1 MLFRNRGGVAVRIN
15 RVAALF
21 QRRILMGKEAFDF
34 FPLDVHL
41 SDKMELIEA
50 EFGLIGFAVIV
61 KLWMRIYGSRG
72 YYCEFDEEVAL
83 MFSHKTGV
91 GVNAVSEILN
101 AAFKRGIFDKT
112 LYEKYKILT
121 SKGIQER
128 CMKMCS
134 RRKRFEVE
142 KKYLLISVPD
152 SFENV
157 YIKGENVN
165 ISEENV
171 YIFTQS
177 KVKERK
183 ESKVNKS
190 KVNEVPEAE
199 EHKDLKHKYGKY
211 NNVLLTDEEIKQLR
225 EKLPKDWE
233 KWIEKFSEGLEL
245 KGYKYNNHYLAILQW
260 EERSGQKNDDMRNS
274 KFNNY
279 TDTNKTNYTDTNKT
293 NYASIEKKI
302 LIVVQLSRQKSKLFI
317 MN

>member
-1 MLFRNRGGVAVRIN
+1 MLFRNRGGAAVRIN

-101 AAFKRGIFDKT
+101 AAFKRGIFDRT

-152 SFENV
+152 GFENV

-183 ESKVNKS
+183 VKESKVNKIPA
-190 KVNEVPEAE
+190 VPEE
-199 EHKDLKHKYGKY
+199 SKKQKHKYGKY
-211 NNVLLTDEEIKQLR
+211 KNVLLTDEEIKQLR
-225 EKLPKDWE
+225 EKLPNDWE
-233 KWIEKFSEGLEL
+233 KWIETFSEGLEL

-260 EERSGQKNDDMRNS
+260 EERSGQKKDDMRNS

-279 TDTNKTNYTDTNKT
+279 KDTNKTD
-293 NYASIEKKI
+293 YASIEKKI
-302 LIVVQLSRQKSKLFI
+302 LADMYGNS
-317 MN
+317 

>member
-1 MLFRNRGGVAVRIN
+1 MLKRRVVMLFRNRGGVAVRIN

-302 LIVVQLSRQKSKLFI
+302 LADMYGNS
-317 MN
+317 

>member
-1 MLFRNRGGVAVRIN
+1 MLKRRVVMLFRNRGGVAVRIN

-50 EFGLIGFAVIV
+50 EFGLIGFVVIV

-101 AAFKRGIFDKT
+101 AAFKRGIFDRT

-183 ESKVNKS
+183 VKESKVNKIPA
-190 KVNEVPEAE
+190 VPEDS
-199 EHKDLKHKYGKY
+199 KKQKHKYGKY
-211 NNVLLTDEEIKQLR
+211 NNVLLTEEEIKQLR

-233 KWIEKFSEGLEL
+233 KWIETFSEGLEL

-260 EERSGQKNDDMRNS
+260 EERSGQKKDDMRNS

-279 TDTNKTNYTDTNKT
+279 KDTNKTD
-293 NYASIEKKI
+293 YASIEKKI
-302 LIVVQLSRQKSKLFI
+302 LADMYGL
-317 MN
+317 

>member
-1 MLFRNRGGVAVRIN
+1 MLKRRVVMLFRNRGGAAVRIN

-50 EFGLIGFAVIV
+50 EFGLTGFAVIV

-91 GVNAVSEILN
+91 GVNVVSEILN

-142 KKYLLISVPD
+142 KKYLLISVPI
-152 SFENV
+152 SLENV
-157 YIKGENVN
+157 YIKGENAN

-171 YIFTQS
+171 YIFSQS

-183 ESKVNKS
+183 VKESKVNKIPA
-190 KVNEVPEAE
+190 VPEDS
-199 EHKDLKHKYGKY
+199 KKHKYGKY
-211 NNVLLTDEEIKQLR
+211 KNVLLTDKEIKQLR

-233 KWIEKFSEGLEL
+233 KWIETFSEGLEL

-260 EERSGQKNDDMRNS
+260 VERIRRKGTEIRKS

-279 TDTNKTNYTDTNKT
+279 TDTNKTDYEGL
-293 NYASIEKKI
+293 EKK
-302 LIVVQLSRQKSKLFI
+302 LLDNMLGEQR
-317 MN
+317 

>member
-21 QRRILMGKEAFDF
+21 QRRILMGKEAFAL
-34 FPLDVHL
+34 FPLEVHL
-41 SDKMELIEA
+41 SEMMELMEA

-302 LIVVQLSRQKSKLFI
+302 LADMYGNS
-317 MN
+317 

>member
-1 MLFRNRGGVAVRIN
+1 MLFRKMGGAVVRVN

-50 EFGLIGFAVIV
+50 EFGLTGFAVIV

-101 AAFKRGIFDKT
+101 AAFKRGIFDRT

-152 SFENV
+152 SLENV
-157 YIKGENVN
+157 YIKGENAN
-165 ISEENV
+165 NSKENV
-171 YIFTQS
+171 YIFSQS

-183 ESKVNKS
+183 ESKVYKS
-190 KVNEVPEAE
+190 KVNDVPEAE
-199 EHKDLKHKYGKY
+199 ESKDLKHKYGKY
-211 NNVLLTDEEIKQLR
+211 KNVLLTDEEIKQLK

-233 KWIEKFSEGLEL
+233 KWIETFSEGLEL

-260 EERSGQKNDDMRNS
+260 EERNGQKNNGIRGS

-279 TDTNKTNYTDTNKT
+279 TDTNKTDYTG
-293 NYASIEKKI
+293 IEEKI
-302 LIVVQLSRQKSKLFI
+302 LADMYKL
-317 MN
+317 

>member
-1 MLFRNRGGVAVRIN
+1 MLKRRVVMLFRNRGGTAVRIN

-50 EFGLIGFAVIV
+50 EFGLIGFVVIV

-101 AAFKRGIFDKT
+101 ATFKRGIFDRT

-142 KKYLLISVPD
+142 KKYLLISVPI
-152 SFENV
+152 SLENV

-183 ESKVNKS
+183 VKESK
-190 KVNEVPEAE
+190 
-199 EHKDLKHKYGKY
+199 GK
-211 NNVLLTDEEIKQLR
+211 
-225 EKLPKDWE
+225 
-233 KWIEKFSEGLEL
+233 
-245 KGYKYNNHYLAILQW
+245 
-260 EERSGQKNDDMRNS
+260 
-274 KFNNY
+274 
-279 TDTNKTNYTDTNKT
+279 
-293 NYASIEKKI
+293 
-302 LIVVQLSRQKSKLFI
+302 
-317 MN
+317 

>member
-1 MLFRNRGGVAVRIN
+1 MLFRNRGGAAVRIN
-15 RVAALF
+15 RVAVLF

-101 AAFKRGIFDKT
+101 AAFKRGIFDRT

-142 KKYLLISVPD
+142 KKYLLISVPI
-152 SFENV
+152 SLENV

-165 ISEENV
+165 ISKENV

-183 ESKVNKS
+183 VKESKGNKIPA
-190 KVNEVPEAE
+190 VPEE
-199 EHKDLKHKYGKY
+199 SNNQKHKYGKY
-211 NNVLLTDEEIKQLR
+211 KNVLLTDEEIKQLR

-233 KWIEKFSEGLEL
+233 KWIETFSEGLEL

-260 EERSGQKNDDMRNS
+260 EERSGQKKDDMRNS

-279 TDTNKTNYTDTNKT
+279 KDTNKTDYS
-293 NYASIEKKI
+293 SIEKKI
-302 LIVVQLSRQKSKLFI
+302 LADMYGNS
-317 MN
+317 

>member
-260 EERSGQKNDDMRNS
+260 EERSGQKNEDMRNS

-302 LIVVQLSRQKSKLFI
+302 LADMYGNS
-317 MN
+317 

>member
-1 MLFRNRGGVAVRIN
+1 MLKRQVVMLFRNRGGVAVRIN

-50 EFGLIGFAVIV
+50 EFGLIGFVVIV

-101 AAFKRGIFDKT
+101 ATFKRGIFDRT

-142 KKYLLISVPD
+142 KKYLLISVPI
-152 SFENV
+152 SLENV
-157 YIKGENVN
+157 YIKGENVD

-183 ESKVNKS
+183 VKESK
-190 KVNEVPEAE
+190 
-199 EHKDLKHKYGKY
+199 GK
-211 NNVLLTDEEIKQLR
+211 
-225 EKLPKDWE
+225 
-233 KWIEKFSEGLEL
+233 
-245 KGYKYNNHYLAILQW
+245 
-260 EERSGQKNDDMRNS
+260 
-274 KFNNY
+274 
-279 TDTNKTNYTDTNKT
+279 
-293 NYASIEKKI
+293 
-302 LIVVQLSRQKSKLFI
+302 
-317 MN
+317 

>member
-1 MLFRNRGGVAVRIN
+1 
-15 RVAALF
+15 
-21 QRRILMGKEAFDF
+21 
-34 FPLDVHL
+34 
-41 SDKMELIEA
+41 
-50 EFGLIGFAVIV
+50 
-61 KLWMRIYGSRG
+61 
-72 YYCEFDEEVAL
+72 
-83 MFSHKTGV
+83 
-91 GVNAVSEILN
+91 
-101 AAFKRGIFDKT
+101 
-112 LYEKYKILT
+112 
-121 SKGIQER
+121 
-128 CMKMCS
+128 MCS

-279 TDTNKTNYTDTNKT
+279 TDTNKTNY
-293 NYASIEKKI
+293 ASIEKKI
-302 LIVVQLSRQKSKLFI
+302 LADMYGNS
-317 MN
+317 

>member
-302 LIVVQLSRQKSKLFI
+302 NIY
-317 MN
+317 

>member
-279 TDTNKTNYTDTNKT
+279 TDTNKTNY
-293 NYASIEKKI
+293 ASIEKKI
-302 LIVVQLSRQKSKLFI
+302 LADMYGNS
-317 MN
+317 

>member
-1 MLFRNRGGVAVRIN
+1 LLKRRVVMLFRNRGGVAVRIN

-302 LIVVQLSRQKSKLFI
+302 LADMYGNS
-317 MN
+317 

>member
-1 MLFRNRGGVAVRIN
+1 
-15 RVAALF
+15 
-21 QRRILMGKEAFDF
+21 MGKEAFDF

-279 TDTNKTNYTDTNKT
+279 TDTNKTNY
-293 NYASIEKKI
+293 ASIEKKI
-302 LIVVQLSRQKSKLFI
+302 LADMYGNS
-317 MN
+317 

>member
-1 MLFRNRGGVAVRIN
+1 MLKRQVVMLFRNRGGAAVRIN

-101 AAFKRGIFDKT
+101 AAFKRGIFDRT

-183 ESKVNKS
+183 VKESKVNKIPA
-190 KVNEVPEAE
+190 VPEE
-199 EHKDLKHKYGKY
+199 SKKQKHKYGKY
-211 NNVLLTDEEIKQLR
+211 KNVLLTDEEIKQLR
-225 EKLPKDWE
+225 EKLPNDWE
-233 KWIEKFSEGLEL
+233 KWIETFSEGLEL

-260 EERSGQKNDDMRNS
+260 EERNRRKETGIRKS

-279 TDTNKTNYTDTNKT
+279 IDTNKTDYEGL
-293 NYASIEKKI
+293 EKK
-302 LIVVQLSRQKSKLFI
+302 LLDNMLGEQR
-317 MN
+317 

>member
-134 RRKRFEVE
+134 IRKRFEVE

-293 NYASIEKKI
+293 NYTSIEKKI
-302 LIVVQLSRQKSKLFI
+302 LADMYGNS
-317 MN
+317 

>member
-1 MLFRNRGGVAVRIN
+1 
-15 RVAALF
+15 
-21 QRRILMGKEAFDF
+21 MGKEAFDF

-233 KWIEKFSEGLEL
+233 KWIEKFWEGLEL

-302 LIVVQLSRQKSKLFI
+302 LADMYGNS
-317 MN
+317 

>member
-1 MLFRNRGGVAVRIN
+1 MLKRQVVMLFRNRGGTAVRIN

-101 AAFKRGIFDKT
+101 ATFKRGIFDRT

-142 KKYLLISVPD
+142 KKYLLISVPI
-152 SFENV
+152 SLENV
-157 YIKGENVN
+157 YIKGENVD

-177 KVKERK
+177 KVKESKVK
-183 ESKVNKS
+183 ESK
-190 KVNEVPEAE
+190 
-199 EHKDLKHKYGKY
+199 GK
-211 NNVLLTDEEIKQLR
+211 
-225 EKLPKDWE
+225 
-233 KWIEKFSEGLEL
+233 
-245 KGYKYNNHYLAILQW
+245 
-260 EERSGQKNDDMRNS
+260 
-274 KFNNY
+274 
-279 TDTNKTNYTDTNKT
+279 
-293 NYASIEKKI
+293 
-302 LIVVQLSRQKSKLFI
+302 
-317 MN
+317 

>member
-1 MLFRNRGGVAVRIN
+1 
-15 RVAALF
+15 
-21 QRRILMGKEAFDF
+21 MGKEAFDF

-101 AAFKRGIFDKT
+101 AAFKRGIFDRT

-142 KKYLLISVPD
+142 KKYLLISVPI
-152 SFENV
+152 SLENV
-157 YIKGENVN
+157 YIKGENVD

-183 ESKVNKS
+183 VKESKVNKIPA
-190 KVNEVPEAE
+190 VPEE
-199 EHKDLKHKYGKY
+199 SKKQKHKYGKY
-211 NNVLLTDEEIKQLR
+211 KNVLLTDEEIKQLR
-225 EKLPKDWE
+225 EKLPNDWE
-233 KWIEKFSEGLEL
+233 KWIETFSEGLEL

-260 EERSGQKNDDMRNS
+260 EERSGQKKDDMRNS

-279 TDTNKTNYTDTNKT
+279 KDTNKTD
-293 NYASIEKKI
+293 YASIEKKI
-302 LIVVQLSRQKSKLFI
+302 LADMYGNS
-317 MN
+317 

>member
-50 EFGLIGFAVIV
+50 EFGLIGFVVIV

-101 AAFKRGIFDKT
+101 ATFKRGIFDRT

-142 KKYLLISVPD
+142 KKYLLISVPI
-152 SFENV
+152 SLENV

-183 ESKVNKS
+183 VKESKVNKIPA
-190 KVNEVPEAE
+190 VPEDS
-199 EHKDLKHKYGKY
+199 KKQKHKYGKY
-211 NNVLLTDEEIKQLR
+211 KNVLLTEEEIKQLR

-233 KWIEKFSEGLEL
+233 KWIETFSEGLEL

-260 EERSGQKNDDMRNS
+260 EERSGQKKDDMRNS

-279 TDTNKTNYTDTNKT
+279 KDTNKTD
-293 NYASIEKKI
+293 YASIEKKI
-302 LIVVQLSRQKSKLFI
+302 LADMYGL
-317 MN
+317 

>member
-279 TDTNKTNYTDTNKT
+279 TDTNKTNYTCLLYTSPSPRDT
-293 NYASIEKKI
+293 
-302 LIVVQLSRQKSKLFI
+302 R
-317 MN
+317 

>member
-101 AAFKRGIFDKT
+101 AAFKRGIFDRT

-142 KKYLLISVPD
+142 KKYLLISVPI
-152 SFENV
+152 SLENV
-157 YIKGENVN
+157 YIKGENVD

-183 ESKVNKS
+183 VKESK
-190 KVNEVPEAE
+190 
-199 EHKDLKHKYGKY
+199 GK
-211 NNVLLTDEEIKQLR
+211 
-225 EKLPKDWE
+225 
-233 KWIEKFSEGLEL
+233 
-245 KGYKYNNHYLAILQW
+245 
-260 EERSGQKNDDMRNS
+260 
-274 KFNNY
+274 
-279 TDTNKTNYTDTNKT
+279 
-293 NYASIEKKI
+293 
-302 LIVVQLSRQKSKLFI
+302 
-317 MN
+317 